1 MLRLTKREMERPLR
15 GIARYGP
22 SIRKRHKKNKIR
34 EKHEIL
40 RPRDMSPLR
49 RSKNLK
55 DLNYRC
61 KLFGGI
67 NTERMGYTLCFL
79 KFDGDA
85 KLFYT

>member
-40 RPRDMSPLR
+40 CPRDMPPLR

-55 DLNYRC
+55 DLKCISVNS
-61 KLFGGI
+61 LG
-67 NTERMGYTLCFL
+67 ESTLNGW
-79 KFDGDA
+79 DIHEI
-85 KLFYT
+85 